1 MTIDPRPLPPGLSR
15 RTLLGAG
22 ALTAVG
28 LGLFGC
34 GGQSTTKS
42 GGSAN
47 LQFMY
52 WGSANEKAAIEQMC
66 KQFEKSHS
74 GTKVQPVHV
83 PGDYETKVN
92 TLVASGNLPDVAY
105 MTAPT
110 AYRLADQ
117 GKIANIYPYIEKYAQ
132 LSGRKPQN
140 FFWYGD
146 KKVAGTPAASEIT
159 LLWYNKDLFTD
170 PAMIPPATAAEAWS
184 WDRLLE
190 VATALTLDQNGKK
203 PSDSGFKPDRIRQFG
218 ISAPLTTQWTW
229 YPLIRSNGGDVT
241 DETGTKYT
249 LNSPEC
255 VKVFQDLQDL
265 VYKHR
270 VAPSPA
276 QLGGGADGS
285 NAPTTTVQLQTKRVA
300 MAIDGQW
307 TLLDMGESD
316 LKYGIGVL
324 PSYQEPITQEAGSC
338 RVMSAATKDPD
349 KAIELYA
356 YSVDGASSDLF
367 KKGLW
372 MPVETKYYS
381 DNAAI
386 DSWIK
391 NDVHPPEYRT
401 AAVDYR
407 LNNSVRDFTQVLKNI
422 PAIQEVLTPAIE
434 QIATGKSPAKTVLDA
449 LQAKVEPL
457 LQGRYPIPNA
467 I

>member
-1 MTIDPRPLPPGLSR
+1 MPTDPRSLPPGLSR

-42 GGSAN
+42 GGAAN

-66 KQFEKSHS
+66 RQFEKSHS
-74 GTKVQPVHV
+74 GTKLQPVHV

-117 GKIANIYPYIEKYAQ
+117 GKIANIYPYIEKYSQ

-146 KKVAGTPAASEIT
+146 KKVAGTPAASEIS
-159 LLWYNKDLFTD
+159 LLWYNKDLFVDASMT
-170 PAMIPPATAAEAWS
+170 PPVTADQAWS
-184 WDRLLE
+184 WDRLLD

-229 YPLIRSNGGDVT
+229 YPLIRSNGGDVA

-265 VYKHR
+265 VYKHH

-276 QLGGGADGS
+276 QLGGGDGG

-338 RVMSAATKDPD
+338 RVMSASTKHPEE
-349 KAIELYA
+349 AIELYA
-356 YSVDGASSDLF
+356 YSVDGANSDLF

-381 DNAAI
+381 DDAAI
-386 DSWIK
+386 ESWTK
-391 NDVHPPEYRT
+391 NDVHPVEYRT

-407 LNNSVRDFTQVLKNI
+407 LNNSVRDFTQVLKNV

-434 QIATGKSPAKTVLDA
+434 RIATGKTPAKTVLDA
-449 LQAKVEPL
+449 LQPKIQPL
-457 LQGRYPIPNA
+457 LQGRYPIPNS

>member
-1 MTIDPRPLPPGLSR
+1 MSPDPRSVPPGLSR
-15 RTLLGAG
+15 RNFLGAG
-22 ALTAVG
+22 ALAAVG
-28 LGLFGC
+28 LGLAGC
-34 GGQSTTKS
+34 GGQSTTKG

-52 WGSANEKAAIEQMC
+52 WGSAFEKAAIEQMV
-66 KQFEKSHS
+66 KGFEKSHS

-92 TLVASGNLPDVAY
+92 TLVASDKLPDVAY
-105 MTAPT
+105 MTAAT

-117 GKIANIYPYIEKYAQ
+117 GKITNIYPYIEKYAQ
-132 LSGRKPQN
+132 LSGRKPQG

-159 LLWYNKDLFTD
+159 LLWYNKDLITD
-170 PAMIPPATAAEAWS
+170 ASMTPPAVADQAWS

-190 VATALTLDQNGKK
+190 VATALTLDQNGKR
-203 PSDSGFKPDRIRQFG
+203 PSDSGFKPDNIRQFG
-218 ISAPLTTQWTW
+218 ISAPLSTQWTW

-255 VKVFQDLQDL
+255 VEVFQNLQDL
-265 VYKHR
+265 IYKHR

-276 QLGGGADGS
+276 QLGGGDGS

-324 PSYQEPITQEAGSC
+324 PSYQEPITQEGGSC
-338 RVMSAATKDPD
+338 RILSAGTKHLEE
-349 KAIELYA
+349 AIELYV
-356 YSVDGASSDLF
+356 YSVDGSNSDLF

-381 DNAAI
+381 DDAAI

-422 PAIQEVLTPAIE
+422 PAIQEVLTPAIQ
-434 QIATGKSPAKTVLDA
+434 QIATGKVPAKEVLDG
-449 LQAKVEPL
+449 LKPKIEPL
-457 LQGRYPIPNA
+457 LQGRYPIPTS

>member
-1 MTIDPRPLPPGLSR
+1 MPTDPRSLPRGLSR
-15 RTLLGAG
+15 RSFLGAG
-22 ALTAVG
+22 VAATAG

-42 GGSAN
+42 GGQVD

-52 WGSANEKAAIEQMC
+52 WGSANEKAAIEQMT
-66 KQFEKSHS
+66 KAFEKSHS

-92 TLVASGNLPDVAY
+92 TLVASNNLPDVAY

-110 AYRLADQ
+110 AYRLAEQ
-117 GKIANIYPYIEKYAQ
+117 GKIANIYPYIEKYSQ

-146 KKVAGTPAASEIT
+146 KQVAGTPAASEIS

-170 PAMIPPATAAEAWS
+170 ASMTPPAEADKAWS

-190 VATALTLDQNGKK
+190 VATALTLDQNGKR
-203 PSDSGFKPDRIRQFG
+203 PSDSGFKADRIRQFG
-218 ISAPLTTQWTW
+218 LSAPLSTQWTW

-241 DETGTKYT
+241 DESGTKYT

-265 VYKHR
+265 IYKHK

-276 QLGGGADGS
+276 QLGGGDTA

-338 RVMSAATKDPD
+338 RVMSSATKHPEQ
-349 KAIELYA
+349 AIELYA
-356 YSVDGASSDLF
+356 YSVDGSNSDLF

-381 DNAAI
+381 DASAI
-386 DSWIK
+386 DGWTK

-407 LNNSVRDFTQVLKNI
+407 LNNSVRDFTQVLKNV

-434 QIATGKSPAKTVLDA
+434 QIATGKVPAKTVLDA
-449 LQAKVEPL
+449 LEPKIQPL
-457 LQGRYPIPNA
+457 LKGRYPIPNS

>member
-1 MTIDPRPLPPGLSR
+1 MPPDSLPSSLSR
-15 RTLLGAG
+15 RTFLSAA
-22 ALTAVG
+22 ALAG
-28 LGLFGC
+28 LGLYGC

-42 GGSAN
+42 SGGAAN

-52 WGSANEKAAIEQMC
+52 WGSANEKAAIEQMI
-66 KQFEKSHS
+66 QGFEKSHS
-74 GTKVQPVHV
+74 SIKVQGVHV

-117 GKIANIYPYIEKYAQ
+117 GKIANIYPYIEKYSQ

-146 KKVAGTPAASEIT
+146 KKVAGTPAASEIS

-170 PAMIPPATAAEAWS
+170 ASMIPPAEAAKAWS

-190 VATALTLDQNGKK
+190 VATSLTLDQDGKR

-255 VKVFQDLQDL
+255 VEVFQNLQDL
-265 VYKHR
+265 IYKHK

-276 QLGGGADGS
+276 QLGGGDGS

-338 RVMSAATKDPD
+338 RVMSAATKHPEQ
-349 KAIELYA
+349 AIELYA
-356 YSVDGASSDLF
+356 YSVDGSNSDLF

-386 DSWIK
+386 DSWTK

-407 LNNSVRDFTQVLKNI
+407 LNNSVRDFTQALKNV
-422 PAIQEVLTPAIE
+422 PAIQEILTPAIQ
-434 QIATGKSPAKTVLDA
+434 QIATGKTPAKTVLDG
-449 LQAKVEPL
+449 LQAKIQPL
-457 LQGRYPIPNA
+457 LQGRYPIPTS

>member
-1 MTIDPRPLPPGLSR
+1 MPPDPRSLPSSLSR
-15 RTLLGAG
+15 RAFLGALG
-22 ALTAVG
+22 AAG
-28 LGLFGC
+28 LGLYGC

-42 GGSAN
+42 GSGGTAN

-52 WGSANEKAAIEQMC
+52 WGSANEKAAIEQMM
-66 KQFEKSHS
+66 QAFQKSHS
-74 GTKVQPVHV
+74 GVKVESVHV

-105 MTAPT
+105 MAAPT
-110 AYRLADQ
+110 AYRLAEQ
-117 GKIANIYPYIEKYAQ
+117 GKIANLYPYIEKYPQ
-132 LSGRKPQN
+132 LSGRKAQN

-146 KKVAGTPAASEIT
+146 KKVAGTPAASEIS
-159 LLWYNKDLFTD
+159 LLWYNKDLITD
-170 PAMIPPATAAEAWS
+170 ASMTPPATADQAWS
-184 WDRLLE
+184 WDKLLE
-190 VATALTLDQNGKK
+190 AATALTLDQNGKK
-203 PSDSGFKPDRIRQFG
+203 PSDSGFKPDSIRQFG

-276 QLGGGADGS
+276 QLGGGDGG

-307 TLLDMGESD
+307 TLLDMGESN

-338 RVMSAATKDPD
+338 RVMSATTKHPEQ
-349 KAIELYA
+349 AIELYA
-356 YSVDGASSDLF
+356 YSVDGSNSDLF

-381 DNAAI
+381 EDASI
-386 DSWIK
+386 DSWTK

-401 AAVDYR
+401 AAIDYR
-407 LNNSVRDFTQVLKNI
+407 LNHSVRDFTQVLKNV
-422 PAIQEVLTPAIE
+422 PAIQEVLTPAIQ
-434 QIATGKSPAKTVLDA
+434 QIATGKASAKAVLDG
-449 LQAKVEPL
+449 LEAKIQPL
-457 LQGRYPIPNA
+457 LQGRYPIPNS

>member
-1 MTIDPRPLPPGLSR
+1 MPPDMSR
-15 RTLLGAG
+15 RTFISALGA
-22 ALTAVG
+22 AG
-28 LGLFGC
+28 LGLYGC

-42 GGSAN
+42 GGAAN

-52 WGSANEKAAIEQMC
+52 WGSANEKSAIEKMLQA
-66 KQFEKSHS
+66 FEKAHS
-74 GTKVQPVHV
+74 GNSVQGVHV

-117 GKIANIYPYIEKYAQ
+117 GKITNIYRYIEKYQQ

-146 KKVAGTPAASEIT
+146 KQVAGTPAASEIT

-170 PAMIPPATAAEAWS
+170 PSMTPPGVADQAWS
-184 WDRLLE
+184 WDRLVE
-190 VATALTLDQNGKK
+190 VATALTLDHNGKR
-203 PSDSGFKPDRIRQFG
+203 PSDSGFKADRIRQFG

-255 VKVFQDLQDL
+255 VEVFQNLQDL
-265 VYKHR
+265 IYKHH

-276 QLGGGADGS
+276 QLGGGDGG

-338 RVMSAATKDPD
+338 RVMSATTKHPEE
-349 KAIELYA
+349 AIELYA
-356 YSVDGASSDLF
+356 YSVDGSNSDLF

-381 DNAAI
+381 DSAAI

-407 LNNSVRDFTQVLKNI
+407 LNNSVRDFTQVLKNV

-434 QIATGKSPAKTVLDA
+434 QIATGKAPAQTVLDG
-449 LQAKVEPL
+449 LKSKIEPL
-457 LQGRYPIPNA
+457 LQGRYPIPDS

>member
-1 MTIDPRPLPPGLSR
+1 MPPDPRSIPSGLSR
-15 RTLLGAG
+15 RAFLGALG
-22 ALTAVG
+22 AAG
-28 LGLFGC
+28 LGLYGC

-42 GGSAN
+42 SSGGTAN

-52 WGSANEKAAIEQMC
+52 WGSANEKAAIEQMM
-66 KQFEKSHS
+66 QAFQKSHS
-74 GTKVQPVHV
+74 GVKVQPVHV

-105 MTAPT
+105 MAAPT
-110 AYRLADQ
+110 AYRLAEQ

-132 LSGRKPQN
+132 LSGRKAQN

-146 KKVAGTPAASEIT
+146 KKVAGTPAASEIS
-159 LLWYNKDLFTD
+159 LLWYNKDLIPDASMT
-170 PAMIPPATAAEAWS
+170 PPATADQAWS
-184 WDRLLE
+184 WDKLLE
-190 VATALTLDQNGKK
+190 AATALTLDQNGKK
-203 PSDSGFKPDRIRQFG
+203 PSDSGFKPDSIRQFG

-229 YPLIRSNGGDVT
+229 YPLIRSNGGDVA
-241 DETGTKYT
+241 DETGTKYM

-276 QLGGGADGS
+276 QLGGGDGG

-307 TLLDMGESD
+307 TLLDMGESN

-338 RVMSAATKDPD
+338 RVMSATTKHPEQ
-349 KAIELYA
+349 AMELYA
-356 YSVDGASSDLF
+356 YSVDGSNSDLF

-381 DNAAI
+381 DDASI
-386 DSWIK
+386 ESWTK

-407 LNNSVRDFTQVLKNI
+407 LNHSVRDFTQVLKNV

-434 QIATGKSPAKTVLDA
+434 QIATGKASAKAVLDG
-449 LQAKVEPL
+449 LEAKIQPL
-457 LQGRYPIPNA
+457 LQGRYPIPNS